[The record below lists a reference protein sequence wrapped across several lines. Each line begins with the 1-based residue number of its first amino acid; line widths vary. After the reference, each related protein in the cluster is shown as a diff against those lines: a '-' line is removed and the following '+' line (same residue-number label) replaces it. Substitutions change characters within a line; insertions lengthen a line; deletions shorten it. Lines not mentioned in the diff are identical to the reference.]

1 MTNAAG
7 KRSAPQWWH
16 DRYSSIAASR
26 RHAAHLHPGR
36 PAPALVQPK
45 GALGFGYSRI
55 YWQFIPPDGSAD
67 TLIVELTE
75 LPEAPDLASCESLM
89 EVCRHLLDEMPQCTR
104 VALLYA
110 RPGGGPLSSA
120 DRVWGRSLTA
130 AARHRG
136 VPMWPIHF
144 ANDES
149 LCVLAPDDLTES
161 A

>member
-1 MTNAAG
+1 MTDI
-7 KRSAPQWWH
+7 PPLQ
-16 DRYSSIAASR
+16 
-26 RHAAHLHPGR
+26 R
-36 PAPALVQPK
+36 PADMPRISTQADLHQRWSTLMGK
-45 GALGFGYSRI
+45 LGFGYPRI

-67 TLIVELTE
+67 SLIVELTE
-75 LPEAPDLASCESLM
+75 LPDAPDLASCESLM
-89 EVCRHLLDEMPQCTR
+89 EVCRHLLDETPQGTR

-120 DRVWGRSLTA
+120 DRAWGRSLTA